1 MGQERFARGLDRT
14 GALTVVAGTKRP
26 AGWTGKLWAL
36 AQGVAFA
43 SQTHAP
49 EFVWLTD
56 ADIVHAP
63 DTLKS
68 LVRRADANGLALV
81 SLMAKL
87 RCESFAER
95 FLIPAFVY
103 FFQMLY
109 PFARVNDGHSNVA
122 AGAGGCM
129 LVRRTALEAAG
140 GIQAIRGEI
149 IDDCALARSLKAR
162 GPIWLGLT
170 KRSVSIREYSFAD
183 IARMVARSAYAEL
196 RYSPLLLALVLA
208 ALLLI
213 FVAPPLWAVFGDGA
227 SRYAA
232 FAGWAAD
239 GDQLPAD
246 AAVLQSLARM
256 GLGAAA
262 DRVTVRRVHVRVR
275 RSALAREGRHVER
288 PRTGD
293 GAAMNS
299 ALTSAA
305 LQSGKGHRDEN
316 FPVASWLIHPRHRPA
331 ILAFYRF
338 VRAADDI
345 ADHPTAL
352 APEKLRLLELFRAS
366 LAGESDAA
374 PEGVALRTVLN
385 ARNLTA
391 QHALDL
397 LEAFRRDVTVLR
409 YQDWDGLIDYCRY
422 SAMPVGRFVL
432 DVHGESQATW
442 PANDALC
449 AALQIVNHLQDC
461 AKDYRSLDRRLHS
474 PRCVRQG
481 RHRTRGARRPNRL
494 ALRLRV

>member
-1 MGQERFARGLDRT
+1 MIAAVLFGYVPLAIWVYLMVARGGFWLARERDDRGEGAREPPHWPAVTAVVPARNEAETIAASVGSLLAQDYPGPFRIILVDDESEDGTGAIARRLDAT
-14 GALTVVAGTKRP
+14 GALTVLTGTRQP

-227 SRYAA
+227 SRYVA
-232 FAGWAAD
+232 FGGWAAMAISFQPMLRFYSRSPAW
-239 GDQLPAD
+239 GLALPLIGLLYAGFTFES
-246 AAVLQSLARM
+246 AVQHWR
-256 GLGAAA
+256 
-262 DRVTVRRVHVRVR
+262 
-275 RSALAREGRHVER
+275 
-288 PRTGD
+288 
-293 GAAMNS
+293 
-299 ALTSAA
+299 
-305 LQSGKGHRDEN
+305 GKGGMWKGR
-316 FPVASWLIHPRHRPA
+316 AQAMAPR
-331 ILAFYRF
+331 
-338 VRAADDI
+338 
-345 ADHPTAL
+345 
-352 APEKLRLLELFRAS
+352 
-366 LAGESDAA
+366 
-374 PEGVALRTVLN
+374 
-385 ARNLTA
+385 
-391 QHALDL
+391 
-397 LEAFRRDVTVLR
+397 
-409 YQDWDGLIDYCRY
+409 
-422 SAMPVGRFVL
+422 
-432 DVHGESQATW
+432 
-442 PANDALC
+442 
-449 AALQIVNHLQDC
+449 
-461 AKDYRSLDRRLHS
+461 
-474 PRCVRQG
+474 
-481 RHRTRGARRPNRL
+481 
-494 ALRLRV
+494 